1 MNNKI
6 TISIWRRVDFIF
18 HVYYQLM
25 QTYEI
30 LGHHHLETC
39 NIAYI
44 YLDDFNIIISN
55 TVSTWD
61 IISFVPTKMCV
72 ILKLTVA
79 SWH

>member
-18 HVYYQLM
+18 HVYYHLM

-30 LGHHHLETC
+30 LGYINIY